1 MVEDTIGTRSPLDH
15 AARAAIDRRRFLGQ
29 AAAVGLAPALLGRQA
44 TAAAPTAPRSS
55 LLLRAPAQQQRY
67 KARINQAFQAL
78 LYLTLYIA
86 NDVGFFDEEGVDV
99 EITTAGGG
107 TQSWSAVLGGSA
119 DYSIHDPIFPSI
131 SDEKGQ
137 KDGIV
142 VGTICNGEAIMTAA
156 KDPAIAQT
164 TDPKVFMT
172 QTIKGKT
179 IATQPEPDSQW
190 VLLRYLGAQ
199 YGVEMGK
206 DFQNQQVTIGTEMAP
221 VLAGKADLGTS
232 FPPAADIALSQGLH
246 EVFDFSNFF
255 GPFALSGLCTT
266 KTYISKNPDAHQA
279 VANAFEKASQYAYA
293 FPDEA
298 IKIAQQEFPDED
310 PKVIASSAR
319 RTLSRYFVP
328 QHLYVDGEAW
338 AESQKLNLFGK
349 NIAQEH
355 PITEAVD
362 NTAAL
367 NAYRKLGF
375 LRLTEWND
383 KPRPITGK
391 VVR

>member
-1 MVEDTIGTRSPLDH
+1 MRADRMSSGTPEDLLGRSELTRRQILRH
-15 AARAAIDRRRFLGQ
+15 AAVIGVTPAMLAAL
-29 AAAVGLAPALLGRQA
+29 AMPSAASAAVSAPALQA
-44 TAAAPTAPRSS
+44 VK
-55 LLLRAPAQQQRY
+55 Y
-67 KARINQAFQAL
+67 KIRINQAFQAL
-78 LYLTLYIA
+78 LYLTLYVA
-86 NDVGFFDEEGVDV
+86 NDVGFFDEEGVEV

-131 SDEKGQ
+131 SQETGFA
-137 KDGIV
+137 DGIV
-142 VGTICNGEAIMTAA
+142 VGTICNGEAIMAAA
-156 KDPAIAQT
+156 KDPAIAST

-172 QTIKGKT
+172 QTIKGKK

-190 VLLRYLGAQ
+190 VLLRYLGAR

-206 DFQNQQVTIGTEMAP
+206 DFANVQVTIGTEMAP
-221 VLAGKADLGTS
+221 VLAGQADLGTS

-266 KTYISKNPDAHQA
+266 KAFIGKNPEAHQA
-279 VANAFEKASQYAYA
+279 VINAFEKASQYAYA

-298 IKIAQQEFPDED
+298 VKIAQQEFPDQD
-310 PKVIASSAR
+310 PKVIESAAR

-328 QHLYVDGEAW
+328 QHIYVDGEAW
-338 AESQKLNLFGK
+338 AESQELNLFGK
-349 NIAQEH
+349 NIKQEH
-355 PITEAVD
+355 PIKDAVD

-367 NAYRKLGF
+367 NAYRRFGF
-375 LRLTEWND
+375 LRLTAWGTG
-383 KPRPITGK
+383 PRPITKK